1 MSWRVRHSRAL
12 LKELSR
18 LPENVRT
25 RVEAIA
31 FGQEIRED
39 PYLSGKSQKLTG
51 YQIYYKIRIGD
62 YRIGL
67 RIVAQDNVVDFL
79 HVLHRR
85 DIYRKFPGAS

>member
-1 MSWRVRHSRAL
+1 MSWRVRHSRAF

-31 FGQEIRED
+31 FGQEIR
-39 PYLSGKSQKLTG
+39 
-51 YQIYYKIRIGD
+51 
-62 YRIGL
+62 
-67 RIVAQDNVVDFL
+67 
-79 HVLHRR
+79 R